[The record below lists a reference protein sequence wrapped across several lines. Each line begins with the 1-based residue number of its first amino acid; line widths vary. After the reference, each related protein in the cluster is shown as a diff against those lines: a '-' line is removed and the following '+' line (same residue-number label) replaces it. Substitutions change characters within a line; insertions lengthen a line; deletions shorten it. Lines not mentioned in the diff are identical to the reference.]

1 MFHTYKQY
9 DTADCGVACLRMVA
23 RHYGKR
29 YSERELA
36 SMCHPTRNGV
46 SMLDIS
52 EAAGKIGMRA
62 VGVRLP
68 AQALANGV
76 RLPCILHWNGHHFV
90 VCHKTSHR
98 HGKLRFHIADPAS
111 KKLVYTEEELANC
124 WCHGGGGNA
133 TGVALLLEPTADF
146 YQREP
151 QQAHSSSSTAF
162 ILHHMARHRR
172 ELAKILLAMLIVSI
186 LQLAAPYLTQA
197 LVDVG
202 IGRHSTEIIKLI
214 LVAQLTILVSSVVV
228 GMIRNWVTLY
238 MNTRINITLVSDFLI
253 KIMRMPLRFFD
264 ARQTGD
270 IIQRMRDNDRI
281 EEFLTGS
288 SVETMFSMLNF
299 VVFAIILAFYDLTI
313 LLTFVVGN
321 AMYVA
326 WTQCLMN
333 RRRDLDLK
341 RFNQL
346 ADEQDITLQII
357 HGIRDIK
364 LSNCERQKLWE
375 WERLQAKIFGIKQK
389 TLSVAQLQQF
399 GSILF
404 CQTTSIVITYMS
416 ACKVA
421 DGCMTVGTMM
431 AIAYIIGQIT
441 MPVSSFVDFLCSLQ
455 YARLSLDRLSELH
468 NSSDESDEEGSAQH
482 AVPANSAITFR
493 DVWFGYSGSDRKHV
507 LRDINLSIPPGK
519 VTAVVGASGCGKT
532 TLLKMILGFYSPDRG
547 GIYVGDTPIAAIDKR
562 RWRAVTGSVLQD
574 GYIFSADIAHNI
586 ALGDDSIDS
595 ERLADAAKTACIYQF
610 VTNTPSGFATKVG
623 ADGMGLSQGQ
633 KQRLLIA
640 RAVYKRPQILVLDEA
655 TNALDSKTEKR
666 IIDNLQTFYKG
677 RTVVIAAHRLST
689 IINADNIVVVADGRI
704 AEQGTHSQLIE
715 RRGEYYSLV
724 ANQMYNI

>member
-111 KKLVYTEEELANC
+111 KRLVYTEEELANC

-133 TGVALLLEPTADF
+133 TGVALLLEPTAEF
-146 YQREP
+146 YQHEP

-162 ILHHMARHRR
+162 ILHYMAQHRR

-399 GSILF
+399 
-404 CQTTSIVITYMS
+404 
-416 ACKVA
+416 
-421 DGCMTVGTMM
+421 
-431 AIAYIIGQIT
+431 
-441 MPVSSFVDFLCSLQ
+441 
-455 YARLSLDRLSELH
+455 
-468 NSSDESDEEGSAQH
+468 
-482 AVPANSAITFR
+482 
-493 DVWFGYSGSDRKHV
+493 
-507 LRDINLSIPPGK
+507 
-519 VTAVVGASGCGKT
+519 
-532 TLLKMILGFYSPDRG
+532 
-547 GIYVGDTPIAAIDKR
+547 
-562 RWRAVTGSVLQD
+562 
-574 GYIFSADIAHNI
+574 
-586 ALGDDSIDS
+586 
-595 ERLADAAKTACIYQF
+595 

>member
-29 YSERELA
+29 YSEREIA
-36 SMCHPTRNGV
+36 SMCHPTRSGV
-46 SMLDIS
+46 SLLDIS
-52 EAAGKIGMRA
+52 EAATQIGLRS
-62 VGVRLP
+62 VGVRLS
-68 AQALANGV
+68 AHDLAT
-76 RLPCILHWNGHHFV
+76 RAKLPCILHWNGHHFV
-90 VCHKTSHR
+90 VCHKITRQRSR
-98 HGKLRFHIADPAS
+98 LLFHIADPAS
-111 KKLVYTEEELANC
+111 KQLVYNEEEFENC
-124 WCHGGGGNA
+124 WSSGKDNNA

-146 YQREP
+146 YHRQPQR
-151 QQAHSSSSTAF
+151 AHTDSSAAF
-162 ILHHMARHRR
+162 ILRYFAQHRR
-172 ELAKILLAMLIVSI
+172 SLATVLLAMLIVSL
-186 LQLAAPYLTQA
+186 LQLTAPYLTQA

-202 IGRHSTEIIKLI
+202 IGRHSTEIIRLI
-214 LVAQLTILVSSVVV
+214 LVAQLTILFSSVVV

-264 ARQTGD
+264 TKHTGD

-288 SVETMFSMLNF
+288 SVATLFSMLNF
-299 VVFAIILAFYDLTI
+299 AVFAIILAFYDLTI

-326 WTQCLMN
+326 WTQCLMSC
-333 RRRDLDLK
+333 RRDLDIK

-364 LSNCERQKLWE
+364 LANCERQKLWE
-375 WERLQAKIFGIKQK
+375 WERLQARIFGIKQQ
-389 TLSVAQLQQF
+389 TLTIAQLQQF

-404 CQTTSIVITYMS
+404 CQTTSIVITYIS
-416 ACKVA
+416 ASKVV
-421 DGCMTVGTMM
+421 DGSLTVGSMM

-468 NSSDESDEEGSAQH
+468 NSSDEGDSACANQH
-482 AVPANSAITFR
+482 TVPSNHTITFKN
-493 DVWFGYSGSDRKHV
+493 VCFGYSGSERRHV
-507 LRDINLSIPPGK
+507 LHDINLSIPSGK

-532 TLLKMILGFYSPDRG
+532 TLLKMILGFYRPDRG
-547 GIYVGDTPIAAIDKR
+547 DIYVGDTPITDIDKR
-562 RWRAVTGSVLQD
+562 QWRNATGSVLQD
-574 GYIFSADIAHNI
+574 GYIFSTDIAHNI
-586 ALGDDSIDS
+586 ALGDDNVDS
-595 ERLADAAKTACIYQF
+595 ERLIAAAKTACIYDF
-610 VTNTPSGFATKVG
+610 VMQTPLGFDTKVG
-623 ADGMGLSQGQ
+623 TDGMGLSQGQ

-640 RAVYKRPQILVLDEA
+640 RAVYKSPTILILDEA
-655 TNALDSKTEKR
+655 TNALDSKTEND
-666 IIDNLQTFYKG
+666 IIRNLHTFYQG
-677 RTVVIAAHRLST
+677 RTVVVAAHRLST
-689 IINADNIVVVADGRI
+689 IRRADNIVVVSDGTI
-704 AEQGTHSQLIE
+704 VEQGTHSQLIE
-715 RRGEYYSLV
+715 RKGEYYSLV
-724 ANQMYNI
+724 ANQICT